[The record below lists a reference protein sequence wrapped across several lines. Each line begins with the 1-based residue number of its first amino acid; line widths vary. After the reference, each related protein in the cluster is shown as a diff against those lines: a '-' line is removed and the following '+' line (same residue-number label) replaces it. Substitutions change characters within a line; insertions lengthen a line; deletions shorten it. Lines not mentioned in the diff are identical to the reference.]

1 MAARLRKGGDT
12 SGRLASTPTIA
23 RGSFDLAESGLGRYT
38 DILHVD
44 FYDAGR
50 RKETSQEDYAELL
63 VERAPA

>member
-1 MAARLRKGGDT
+1 M
-12 SGRLASTPTIA
+12 PTIA

-44 FYDAGR
+44 FYDASR
-50 RKETSQEDYAELL
+50 RKDTSREDYAKLL